1 MEKKKKT
8 KEKNRENYTHHTRVP
23 KFLLLF
29 PLTSKNYFQ
38 AAAQEYTQ
46 QKKEN
51 ERKKYK
57 EISSRKKRNRRKLVE
72 SKKKVGIF
80 PMNYT
85 ILLSQNQY
93 SKQAAVF
100 KNVNTYYIGTYT
112 TTANTFK
119 TLIYPF

>member
-1 MEKKKKT
+1 M
-8 KEKNRENYTHHTRVP
+8 KEKNTRKSPREKKGIEENLQRV
-23 KFLLLF
+23 K
-29 PLTSKNYFQ
+29 KN
-38 AAAQEYTQ
+38 
-46 QKKEN
+46 
-51 ERKKYK
+51 
-57 EISSRKKRNRRKLVE
+57 
-72 SKKKVGIF
+72 GIF

>member
-1 MEKKKKT
+1 MKERNTRKSPREKK
-8 KEKNRENYTHHTRVP
+8 
-23 KFLLLF
+23 
-29 PLTSKNYFQ
+29 
-38 AAAQEYTQ
+38 
-46 QKKEN
+46 
-51 ERKKYK
+51 
-57 EISSRKKRNRRKLVE
+57 NRRKLVE

-93 SKQAAVF
+93 SKQAAVL
-100 KNVNTYYIGTYT
+100 NVNTYYIGTYT

>member
-1 MEKKKKT
+1 MKERNTRKSPREKKK
-8 KEKNRENYTHHTRVP
+8 
-23 KFLLLF
+23 
-29 PLTSKNYFQ
+29 
-38 AAAQEYTQ
+38 
-46 QKKEN
+46 
-51 ERKKYK
+51 
-57 EISSRKKRNRRKLVE
+57 NRRKLVE

-93 SKQAAVF
+93 SSKQQCLL
-100 KNVNTYYIGTYT
+100 NVNTYYIGTYT

>member
-1 MEKKKKT
+1 
-8 KEKNRENYTHHTRVP
+8 
-23 KFLLLF
+23 
-29 PLTSKNYFQ
+29 
-38 AAAQEYTQ
+38 
-46 QKKEN
+46 
-51 ERKKYK
+51 
-57 EISSRKKRNRRKLVE
+57 
-72 SKKKVGIF
+72 
-80 PMNYT
+80 MNYT

>member
-1 MEKKKKT
+1 M
-8 KEKNRENYTHHTRVP
+8 KEKEIQEN
-23 KFLLLF
+23 LL
-29 PLTSKNYFQ
+29 
-38 AAAQEYTQ
+38 E
-46 QKKEN
+46 
-51 ERKKYK
+51 
-57 EISSRKKRNRRKLVE
+57 KKRNRRKLVE
-72 SKKKVGIF
+72 SKKNGIF